1 MKLRDT
7 SNNPF
12 RVYWVVTQEAAG
24 RAVIKTKMSA
34 LTTYRQLLREGAF
47 PLRLE
52 RFRLSAKHL
61 DGLIAHGSEYFDDL
75 VPDLLLREYDGIHQ
89 KENRA
94 ALRRS

>member
-7 SNNPF
+7 SNNHF

-24 RAVIKTKMSA
+24 RAVAKTKMSA
-34 LTTYRQLLREGAF
+34 LTTYRQLLREGVF

-61 DGLIAHGSEYFDDL
+61 DGLIAHGLEYFDDL
-75 VPDLLLREYDGIHQ
+75 VPDLLLREYDGINHV
-89 KENRA
+89 
-94 ALRRS
+94 RR